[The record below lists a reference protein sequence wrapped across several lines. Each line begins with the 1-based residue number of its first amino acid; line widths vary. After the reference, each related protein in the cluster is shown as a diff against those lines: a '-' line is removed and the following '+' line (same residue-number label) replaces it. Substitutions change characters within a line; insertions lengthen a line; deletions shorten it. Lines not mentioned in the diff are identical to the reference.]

1 MPAPD
6 SAGIFLGTA
15 TQAGRFTPLE
25 FLASLSQIAT
35 DMLSRW
41 LSPTLSTSAQSAI
54 RGVLLTIFACALFA
68 VLDSATKFS
77 GKLLPVLMVLWLR
90 FMAQAFVTSVLVL
103 PRHGLSALKTR
114 NLKFQLLR
122 AISGLLTTV
131 CAFFCIQNMPL
142 ANFTAIWS
150 AAPLFIVVASALF
163 FKEQV
168 SPARWSLL
176 VIGLLAVIAIVQP
189 ENDGQAL
196 GLAALWPVGL
206 LISGTTYQ
214 VLGSRLSR
222 LDSPPTTQ
230 LYSTWLPILLT
241 TPLVGLVWQPIDH
254 WQIYA
259 AAAVMGLC
267 SGIGHLMLLQAYT
280 HATPATVAPFLYSQI
295 GFAMLMGW
303 LFFGQLP
310 DSTSLIGMAV
320 VTLSG
325 LMGVWLGIR
334 EKR

>member
-1 MPAPD
+1 M
-6 SAGIFLGTA
+6 
-15 TQAGRFTPLE
+15 
-25 FLASLSQIAT
+25 SQIAT
-35 DMLSRW
+35 DMFPGW
-41 LSPTLSTSAQSAI
+41 LSPTLSPSAQSAI

-68 VLDSATKFS
+68 VLDSATKFT
-77 GKLLPVLMVLWLR
+77 GTLLPVLMVLWLR
-90 FMAQAFVTSVLVL
+90 FTAQALVTSVLVL

-114 NLKFQLLR
+114 NLRFQLLR

-131 CAFFCIQNMPL
+131 CAFFCIKNMPL

-176 VIGLLAVIAIVQP
+176 VIGLLAVIAIVRP
-189 ENDGQAL
+189 ENDGQPL

-206 LISGTTYQ
+206 LVSSTTYQ

-230 LYSTWLPILLT
+230 LYSTWLPLLLT
-241 TPLVGLVWQPIDH
+241 TPLIGFVWQPIDD

-303 LFFGQLP
+303 LFFGQRP
-310 DSTSLIGMAV
+310 DSTSLLGMTV

-325 LMGVWLGIR
+325 LTGVWLGIR

>member
-1 MPAPD
+1 
-6 SAGIFLGTA
+6 
-15 TQAGRFTPLE
+15 
-25 FLASLSQIAT
+25 
-35 DMLSRW
+35 MLPRW
-41 LSPTLSTSAQSAI
+41 LSPTLSPSAQSAI
-54 RGVLLTIFACALFA
+54 RGVVLTIFACGLFA

-114 NLKFQLLR
+114 NLRFQLLR

-168 SPARWSLL
+168 SPARWALL
-176 VIGLLAVIAIVQP
+176 VIGLLAVIAIVRP

>member
-1 MPAPD
+1 M
-6 SAGIFLGTA
+6 
-15 TQAGRFTPLE
+15 
-25 FLASLSQIAT
+25 
-35 DMLSRW
+35 
-41 LSPTLSTSAQSAI
+41 
-54 RGVLLTIFACALFA
+54 
-68 VLDSATKFS
+68 
-77 GKLLPVLMVLWLR
+77 
-90 FMAQAFVTSVLVL
+90 
-103 PRHGLSALKTR
+103 
-114 NLKFQLLR
+114 
-122 AISGLLTTV
+122 
-131 CAFFCIQNMPL
+131 
-142 ANFTAIWS
+142 
-150 AAPLFIVVASALF
+150 VASALF

-176 VIGLLAVIAIVQP
+176 VIGLLAVIAIVRP

>member
-1 MPAPD
+1 MP
-6 SAGIFLGTA
+6 L
-15 TQAGRFTPLE
+15 
-25 FLASLSQIAT
+25 
-35 DMLSRW
+35 RW
-41 LSPTLSTSAQSAI
+41 LSPTLSPSAQSAI
-54 RGVLLTIFACALFA
+54 RGVLLTILACALFA
-68 VLDSATKFS
+68 VLDSATKFI

-90 FMAQAFVTSVLVL
+90 FMAQALVTSVLVL
-103 PRHGLSALKTR
+103 PRLGLPALKTR

-168 SPARWSLL
+168 SPSRWALL
-176 VIGLLAVIAIVQP
+176 VIGLLAVVAIVRP

-196 GLAALWPVGL
+196 GLAALWPAGL
-206 LISGTTYQ
+206 LVSGTTYQ

-230 LYSTWLPILLT
+230 LYSTWLPLLLT

-295 GFAMLMGW
+295 GFAMLLGW

-310 DSTSLIGMAV
+310 DHISLVGMAV

-325 LMGVWLGIR
+325 MMGVWIGIR